1 MKESKLRKNLLAA
14 FVAIVL
20 GSPTVVLAE
29 SSNYFEEGAKTTVS
43 YADLDIEN
51 GNGLQELHKRLRLAS
66 RKVCDVTSP
75 RSAGTVAWR
84 ACNRNTFSNAVDKFN
99 NEHHECMHAK
109 LVVKEI

>member
-1 MKESKLRKNLLAA
+1 MKKAKLSKSLLAA

-20 GSPTVVLAE
+20 GSPAVVLAE
-29 SSNYFEEGAKTTVS
+29 SSSYFEGVAKTTVS

-75 RSAGTVAWR
+75 MSAGTIAWR
-84 ACNRNTFSNAVDKFN
+84 ACNRDTFSNAVDKFN
-99 NEHHECMHAK
+99 SEHLECMHAK
-109 LVVKEI
+109 LVAKEI